1 MKKTR
6 KSKKKKKKIISL
18 SVPKYLDSDSPRD
31 RHQASALCLSFP
43 LYRCARTAAV
53 AAMLGRVPCALFEP
67 AWRCTCSRSPF
78 ESRPVTLEHEPE
90 YEVEVPH
97 QDSLE
102 VVLLSEGCTN

>member
-1 MKKTR
+1 MPR
-6 KSKKKKKKIISL
+6 
-18 SVPKYLDSDSPRD
+18 YLGSDSPGH

-43 LYRCARTAAV
+43 LYRCARAAAV

-90 YEVEVPH
+90 NEVEVPH

-102 VVLLSEGCTN
+102 VVLLSEGRTN